1 MCALTHT
8 HSQLPQVLNMLRFE
22 AILASEHKFASCLFT
37 LLDTHIHY
45 IQAASVCGCHFASK
59 KIAVDMIYDVLNHIY
74 LTMDLDNSE
83 GTKTFRDLDQCF
95 ISIFSCFYFLFFC
108 VNRVLFVLAEI
119 TSANVYTKYE
129 AARQIGRIEVSGG
142 TKLTKINLVFL
153 CLCGP

>member
-1 MCALTHT
+1 MDPLTVMCALTHT

-59 KIAVDMIYDVLNHIY
+59 KIAVDMMYDVLNHIY

-83 GTKTFRDLDQCF
+83 GDKDIQRFGPMLYFHFQL
-95 ISIFSCFYFLFFC
+95 FLFFI
-108 VNRVLFVLAEI
+108 L
-119 TSANVYTKYE
+119 
-129 AARQIGRIEVSGG
+129 
-142 TKLTKINLVFL
+142 L
-153 CLCGP
+153 C